1 MRTHWLICALVVLGL
16 LSAVAAAA
24 AEEAKGPP
32 AVEVHGWIL
41 TRYYLDTTVNAT
53 QDSSGVITNE
63 VEDSWL
69 EWERMSLYSTAR
81 LANGKEAYAEVYIHP
96 WLPNSDPSFLYLES
110 LYLDVPAGDG
120 AKYRIGKGRSNVFG
134 IVPGYGARKTSNYSP
149 LSETFT
155 MDRVLGIQYMQNS
168 GDNSFAFGIFNSQRP
183 GMRLIGMAA
192 DAQMDAGSVPQTTV
206 MHLTDRDNP
215 AKRSGELEASA
226 RYGRQM
232 GNLNVGIS
240 GRGGALDGTD
250 AAFLAKFYPTY
261 NGTNQ
266 TRTKYGVD
274 ATYKQMPFY
283 ATFEYY
289 AGEVGGIG
297 QDGYAILIGVE
308 PSTQCT
314 GIWREMSGACK
325 GLFVRYLNLDMDVP
339 PVVNNTMT
347 WDIEQLAISY
357 VLPIDTKLLGGYP
370 KWLQFEYERNE
381 ESAPAGASEIPNN
394 LFFVELFTA
403 F

>member
-1 MRTHWLICALVVLGL
+1 MRTHWFICTLVVLSL

-24 AEEAKGPP
+24 AEEAQGPP

-41 TRYYLDTTVNAT
+41 TRYYVDATVNAT
-53 QDSSGVITNE
+53 QDSCGVITNE

-69 EWERMSLYSTAR
+69 EWERMSLYSKAR

-120 AKYRIGKGRSNVFG
+120 AKYRIGKGRGNAFG

-155 MDRVLGIQYMQNS
+155 MDRVLGIQYMQNR
-168 GDNSFAFGIFNSQRP
+168 GDDSLALGIFNSQRP

-192 DAQMDAGSVPQTTV
+192 HAQLDAGSVPRTTV

-240 GRGGALDGTD
+240 GRGGALDSTD
-250 AAFLAKFYPTY
+250 AAFLAKLYPTY

-274 ATYKQMPFY
+274 ATYKQMPFC

-308 PSTQCT
+308 PSKQCT
-314 GIWREMSGACK
+314 GIWRDMSGTCK
-325 GLFVRYLNLDMDVP
+325 GLFVRYLNLDVDVP

-357 VLPIDTKLLGGYP
+357 VLPINTKLLSGYP

-381 ESAPAGASEIPNN
+381 ESAPAGASEIPND

>member
-1 MRTHWLICALVVLGL
+1 MRTHWFICTLVLVSL

-24 AEEAKGPP
+24 AEEAQGPP

-41 TRYYLDTTVNAT
+41 TRYYADATVNAT

-120 AKYRIGKGRSNVFG
+120 AKYRIGKGRSNAFG

-240 GRGGALDGTD
+240 GRGGALDNTD

-274 ATYKQMPFY
+274 ATYKRMPFY

-289 AGEVGGIG
+289 AGDVGGIG

-308 PSTQCT
+308 PSKQCT

-357 VLPIDTKLLGGYP
+357 VLPINTTLLGGYP

-381 ESAPAGASEIPNN
+381 ETAPAGASEIPND